1 MARTIA
7 EIYDALNHVK
17 NNMQELH
24 AFVVDNRPG
33 YTLDNAETLLADLS
47 NRSRVAIWRLWLWL
61 IAVASWMLERLYDQH
76 KIEVDKIISS
86 KKPHTLRW
94 YAEESKKFQYGYA
107 IEWLGDSFGYI
118 SDQPHARIIS
128 YASATEIG
136 DKIKLK
142 VATGTA
148 PAIKPLTSQQLSA
161 FRDYWAK
168 MKDAGVKLEIISLP
182 ADEVKVNMKIV
193 RDRMVL
199 DANNKLLRDSSVDPV
214 VQAIKMF
221 GTGLEF
227 DGVLRISKLEEAIRT
242 AEGVVDA
249 KIMSAYHRVA
259 GGAWEII
266 DMYVIPESGYFILN
280 TVESSIVY
288 EDLVNVQIRD

>member
-24 AFVVDNRPG
+24 AFVVDSRQG

-61 IAVASWMLERLYDQH
+61 IAVASWMIEKLYDQH
-76 KIEVDKIISS
+76 KAEVEKIINS
-86 KKPHTLRW
+86 KRPHTLRW

-107 IEWLGDSFGYI
+107 LEWLGDSFGYI
-118 SDQPHARIIS
+118 SDQPYSRIIT

-136 DKIKLK
+136 DKIKIK
-142 VATGTA
+142 VATGTI
-148 PAIKPLTSQQLSA
+148 PDIKPLSVQQLSA

-168 MKDAGVKLEIISLP
+168 MKDAGVKLEIVSLS
-182 ADEVKVNMKIV
+182 ADQVKVNLKII

-199 DANNKLLRDSSVDPV
+199 DANNKLLRDSSVNPIE
-214 VQAIKMF
+214 QAIKMF
-221 GTGLEF
+221 GASLEY
-227 DGVLRISKLEEAIRT
+227 DGVLRLSELEEAIRL

-249 KIMSAYHRVA
+249 KIISAYHRVA
-259 GGAWEII
+259 GGEWRPIE
-266 DMYVIPESGYFILN
+266 MYVVPESGYFNLN
-280 TVESSIVY
+280 IAESSFIY
-288 EDLVNVQIRD
+288 EDFVNVPIKD